1 MRKMLLFVGMILVL
15 VLGFGM
21 SALAV
26 STEGKLPGREE
37 YQQMEAQYTESI
49 RGILLEKGCKNA
61 GITLTYIVDS
71 EGKREYTVTIHHR
84 KLEKM
89 TREEWILL
97 QARIQEAGMDILLNC
112 DIHMVKILSD
122 I

>member
-1 MRKMLLFVGMILVL
+1 MRKIIVITGMILIL
-15 VLGFGM
+15 ALGFGM

-26 STEGKLPGREE
+26 STEERVPNAEE
-37 YQQMEAQYTESI
+37 YRNMEAEYIEKI
-49 RGILLEKGCKNA
+49 RYILLEKGCKNA
-61 GITLTYIVDS
+61 GITVTYIVDN
-71 EGKREYTVTIHHR
+71 EARREYTVTIHHR

-89 TREEWILL
+89 TTEEWALL
-97 QARIQEAGMDILLNC
+97 QARIQETGMGILLNS